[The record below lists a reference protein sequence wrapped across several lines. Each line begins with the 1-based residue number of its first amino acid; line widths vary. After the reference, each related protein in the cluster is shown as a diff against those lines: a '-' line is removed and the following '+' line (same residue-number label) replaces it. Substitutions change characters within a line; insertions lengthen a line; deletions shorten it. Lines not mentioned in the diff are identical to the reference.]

1 MDREMTMF
9 DLSGKHALVTGATGP
24 LQRALAVGLAEAGAD
39 VSLTTATAEMAEEV
53 QANSILNECWSIG
66 RRGEALTLDL
76 ANEAA
81 VEAAVAGLEE
91 RIGSIGILVNASHAA
106 AVKPFVEMS
115 PEEELG
121 LFDRNVGR
129 VLIPTRVVGKRM
141 LGRGQGR
148 VVNVA
153 SILSD
158 RGVPNCAVFSATQGA
173 IVGFT
178 KALGIEW
185 IRQGVTV
192 NALGIGFYEDVP
204 GPQQDA
210 ALREVLERYIPVRRL
225 GRAMDLQGTVVY
237 LASDEAAFVDSEV
250 VVVDGAIS
258 VHA

>member
-1 MDREMTMF
+1 MF
-9 DLSGKHALVTGATGP
+9 DLNGKHALVTGATGP

-76 ANEAA
+76 ADEAA
-81 VEAAVAGLEE
+81 VEEAVAGLEE
-91 RIGSIGILVNASHAA
+91 RIGPIGILVNASHEAV
-106 AVKPFVEMS
+106 VKPFVEMA

-121 LFDRNVGR
+121 LFDRNVRR

-141 LGRGQGR
+141 LERGQGR

-210 ALREVLERYIPVRRL
+210 ALREALERYIPVRRL
-225 GRAMDLQGTVVY
+225 GQATDLQGAVVY